1 MDYKDYEVIV
11 GLEVHAEL
19 STESKI
25 YCSCRNKFGVEVNT
39 ECCPICM
46 GMPGTLPS
54 SGVCRQNGTC
64 PQLYH
69 P

>member
-46 GMPGTLPS
+46 GMRVHFPP
-54 SGVCRQNGTC
+54 
-64 PQLYH
+64 
-69 P
+69 